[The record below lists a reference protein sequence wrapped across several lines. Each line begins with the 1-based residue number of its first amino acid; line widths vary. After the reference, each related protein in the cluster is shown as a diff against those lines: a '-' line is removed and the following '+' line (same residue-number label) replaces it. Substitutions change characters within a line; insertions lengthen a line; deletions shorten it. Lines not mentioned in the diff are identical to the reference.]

1 MAIPTSQRA
10 VVGLPIAQ
18 PKKEEYI
25 FYQGEKFQVEFYF
38 TEAGKIPAKECLE
51 ESALD
56 IKVKLAAL
64 VKYIAEQGKI
74 FDITKFRVIDSKEKI
89 YEFKPLQYRFF
100 NFFYE
105 GRKII
110 ITNGYVKKSQKVSRK
125 DLERARDIKKD
136 YTYRVKGGSYYGKE

>member
-1 MAIPTSQRA
+1 MTI
-10 VVGLPIAQ
+10 

-38 TEAGKIPAKECLE
+38 TETGKIPAKEYLE
-51 ESALD
+51 EMVID
-56 IKVKLAAL
+56 VKVKLAVL

-74 FDITKFRVIDSKEKI
+74 FDITKFRIVDSKEKI

-105 GRKII
+105 GMKII
-110 ITNGYVKKSQKVSRK
+110 ITNGYMKKSQKMSKR
-125 DLERARDIKKD
+125 DLERARNIKKD
-136 YTYRVKGGSYYGKE
+136 YTYRVKEGTYYGEK